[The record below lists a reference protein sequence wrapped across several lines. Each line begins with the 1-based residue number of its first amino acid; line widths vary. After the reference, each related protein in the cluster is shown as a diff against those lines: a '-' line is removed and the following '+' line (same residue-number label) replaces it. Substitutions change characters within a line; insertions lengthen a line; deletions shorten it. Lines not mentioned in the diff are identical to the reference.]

1 MKQYLFYLRD
11 HLLETFELRSFLGI
25 AGLLVFLIV
34 LNYSIELEDY
44 YIDRL
49 FFESPIRTLLY
60 FLLQAGSFLLAAI
73 IIGDTSNTGLSFL
86 SNRMFWFYLVITFGI
101 YAFDRGF
108 YAHLYLREFFPKKI
122 QIPLLYFI
130 AELRSLLTIF
140 LPFLLF
146 YLVYDKKHIN
156 HFYGIKRKGVK
167 WKPYLLMLFIML
179 PFIGLASTTDAFQ
192 STYPI
197 YGRIKGHLLAN
208 YFEVSESWVILIYEF
223 FYGLDFLNTELFFRG
238 ALVFVFVRFL
248 GPKAIYPI
256 AVTYCV
262 CHFGKPPLEAVSSFF
277 GGYILGVISLKSEN
291 IWGGVFIHAGIA
303 LLMEFF
309 ALVV

>member
-1 MKQYLFYLRD
+1 MKQYLNYIID
-11 HLLETFELRSFLGI
+11 HLRETFDYKSFIGI
-25 AGLLVFLIV
+25 CLLLTGLII
-34 LNYSIELEDY
+34 LNYSVELEDY
-44 YIDRL
+44 YIDKL
-49 FFESPIRTLLY
+49 FFKSPIRTVLY
-60 FLLQAGSFLLAAI
+60 FFLQAGSFLLACLI
-73 IIGDTSNTGLSFL
+73 ISYSSKSGWSYLSEKK
-86 SNRMFWFYLVITFGI
+86 FWFYLIVTFGI

-108 YAHLYLREFFPKKI
+108 YGHLHLREWFPKKI
-122 QIPLLYFI
+122 QIPLLYFV
-130 AELRSLLTIF
+130 AELRSLLTIL

-146 YLVYDKKHIN
+146 YLFYDKKHIN
-156 HFYGIKRKGVK
+156 HFYGIKRRGVN
-167 WKPYLLMLFIML
+167 WKPYILMLLIML
-179 PFIGLASTTDAFQ
+179 PFIGFASTTEAFQ

-208 YFEVSESWVILIYEF
+208 YLDVSESWIILVYEF

-238 ALVFVFVRFL
+238 VLVFVFVRIL

-309 ALVV
+309 ALMT